1 MGIYA
6 GVFLITFAGL
16 LFEIGLTRIF
26 SATIWYHFA
35 FVAISVA
42 LLGWGLGGFTV
53 HALKRRLPPSM
64 EKAALLCLLSAA
76 AMPACLWFVV
86 RFPFRPDWLALY
98 FTAALVPFFLSG
110 MALSMIFDLHRALSG
125 KLYFA
130 DLLGASLG
138 AAGVALL
145 LSWLGGERAVVAV
158 ALAPALAASLLS
170 RRFVPAS
177 GAAAVLLLAAL
188 SWPPA
193 ARWFQIQSAP
203 TKGMYQHLAAWSGSR
218 VALTGWNSYS
228 RVDAVEGCPAP
239 CLARLYIDADA
250 WTAILRWDGQA
261 ASLAPLRSWYRG
273 LPFRLTRTP
282 RTLVIGPGGGSDV
295 LVALAAGSEQVT
307 AVELN
312 PLMFRFVRHYGGRAG
327 NLYDH
332 AQVQA
337 VLSEGRNYISR
348 TQEKFDVIFLGFV
361 DSWAAVASGGL
372 SLSEN
377 YLYTVEAF
385 REYYNHLADDGML
398 VILRW
403 DVDIPRLVSNSVA
416 LLGASE
422 AAPRVVALLQR
433 RGTAQARP
441 QMLFMLRRRP
451 FTQEETAAIISDWTL
466 ARPVIVPGRHLEPA
480 YRALLD
486 GRESLEL
493 YVARASER
501 VDPVYDDSPFYF
513 ARQRP
518 WGLPR
523 FVLWTFGL
531 LFLGMAALLLFFV
544 AAGRPQG
551 QSPRR
556 YGASVLYFSCL
567 GLGFITLELALLQHL
582 TLLLGHP
589 IYTLSVLLFALLA
602 FGGVGS
608 YFSPGRSMGGACLS
622 VAILGSVYALGLPA
636 LVKALL
642 PLELV
647 TRLGIALLLVAPLGF
662 AMGMPFPRGLRL
674 TGQNGLPGPP
684 FYWGLNGILSVLG
697 SMLTVGIAVSSGFR
711 AAMLTGAACYVV
723 AAGVSRALS
732 APWNMADGTGPPA
745 ERSA

>member
-1 MGIYA
+1 MGVFA
-6 GVFLITFAGL
+6 GVFLITLAGL

-35 FVAISVA
+35 FVTISVA

-64 EKAALLCLLSAA
+64 EKAALLSLLCAA
-76 AMPACLWFVV
+76 AIPACLWFVV
-86 RFPFRPDWLALY
+86 RFPFHPDWLALY
-98 FTAALVPFFLSG
+98 FTAALVPFFLAG
-110 MALSMIFDLHRALSG
+110 MALSMIFDLHREISG

-158 ALAPALAASLLS
+158 ALAPAFAASFLS
-170 RRFVPAS
+170 RRFLLAS
-177 GAAAVLLLAAL
+177 AAAAALLLAAL
-188 SWPPA
+188 VWPPA
-193 ARWFQIQSAP
+193 ARVFAIQSAP
-203 TKGMYQHLAAWSGSR
+203 TKGMYQHLAAWPGSR

-250 WTAILRWDGQA
+250 WTGILRWDGEP
-261 ASLAPLRSWYRG
+261 ASLAPLRSWYRA

-295 LVALAAGSEQVT
+295 LVALAAGSEEVT

-312 PLMFRFVRHYGGRAG
+312 PLMLRFVRQYGNRAG

-332 AQVQA
+332 PQVEA

-348 TQEKFDVIFLGFV
+348 TDQKFDVIFLGFV

-385 REYYNHLADDGML
+385 REYYRHLAVGGML

-416 LLGASE
+416 LLGAAE
-422 AAPRVVALLQR
+422 AAPRIVALMEK
-433 RGTAQARP
+433 RGTPQAP
-441 QMLFMLRRRP
+441 AQMLFILRRQA
-451 FTQEETAAIISDWTL
+451 FTEAETAAIASDWTL
-466 ARPVIVPGRHLEPA
+466 ARPVIVPGRHVEAP
-480 YRALLD
+480 YGALLD
-486 GRESLEL
+486 GRESLEQ
-493 YVARASER
+493 YIARASDR

-523 FVLWTFGL
+523 FILVTFGFL
-531 LFLGMAALLLFFV
+531 LLGMAALLVFFV
-544 AAGRPQG
+544 ATGRPKG

-556 YGASVLYFSCL
+556 YRASVLYFSCL
-567 GLGFITLELALLQHL
+567 GLGFITVELALLQHL

-602 FGGVGS
+602 LGGMGS

-622 VAILGSVYALGLPA
+622 VAVLGSAYALALPA

-642 PLELV
+642 PLDLG
-647 TRLGIALLLVAPLGF
+647 TRLAIAVLLVAPLGF

-674 TGQNGLPGPP
+674 TGQSGLPGPP
-684 FYWGLNGILSVLG
+684 FYWGVNGVLSVLG
-697 SMLTVGIAVSSGFR
+697 SMLTVGIAVTNGFR
-711 AAMLTGAACYVV
+711 AAMLTGAVCYVV
-723 AAGVSRALS
+723 AACVSRTMA
-732 APWNMADGTGPPA
+732 APDDMA
-745 ERSA
+745 E